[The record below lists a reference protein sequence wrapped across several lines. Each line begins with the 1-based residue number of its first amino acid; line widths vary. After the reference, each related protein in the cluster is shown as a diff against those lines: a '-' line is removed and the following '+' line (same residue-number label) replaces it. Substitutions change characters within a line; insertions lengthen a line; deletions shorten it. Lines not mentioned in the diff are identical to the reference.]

1 MPNENPLTL
10 LMKKRKKFQ
19 DITQMLNT
27 LFTDAVEL
35 MKRRRGVRN
44 KRSLNHIYG
53 KGSGK
58 LLFKVELPLG
68 TWLDGY
74 KW

>member
-1 MPNENPLTL
+1 
-10 LMKKRKKFQ
+10 
-19 DITQMLNT
+19 MLNT